1 MAPARRKATVASGVE
16 AARSRRRR
24 GGPATGTGRRGV
36 EDEDGGIG
44 RQRGDDV
51 GEGADPDRE
60 MEMGSGEVGGDRGQS
75 GG

>member
-1 MAPARRKATVASGVE
+1 MRR
-16 AARSRRRR
+16 
-24 GGPATGTGRRGV
+24 GPATETRWRGV

-60 MEMGSGEVGGDRGQS
+60 MEMGSGEVRGLWGEWRVRVCGVDRG
-75 GG
+75 GM

>member
-1 MAPARRKATVASGVE
+1 MRR
-16 AARSRRRR
+16 
-24 GGPATGTGRRGV
+24 GPATETRWRGV

-60 MEMGSGEVGGDRGQS
+60 MEMGSGEVGGIVGRV

>member
-1 MAPARRKATVASGVE
+1 MRR
-16 AARSRRRR
+16 
-24 GGPATGTGRRGV
+24 GPATETRWRGV

-60 MEMGSGEVGGDRGQS
+60 REMGSGEVGGSWGEW